1 MLVKI
6 DDDYLTDIADAI
18 RETAE
23 SEETYYPS
31 EMHDA
36 IDNLYVFVTQEEY
49 DEMEEH
55 NPDTIYLI
63 EGVEE

>member
-6 DDDYLTDIADAI
+6 DDQRLTDIADAI
-18 RETAE
+18 RATAE
-23 SEETYYPS
+23 SEATYYPS
-31 EMHDA
+31 EMYEA
-36 IDNLYVFVTQEEY
+36 IENLYVFVTQEEY

-63 EGVEE
+63 EGVAP

>member
-6 DDDYLTDIADAI
+6 DDQYLTDIADAI

-31 EMHDA
+31 EMHGA
-36 IDNLYVFVTQEEY
+36 IDNLFVFVTQDQY
-49 DEMEEH
+49 DAMAEH

-63 EGVEE
+63 EGVGS